1 MPYRVMKESLNA
13 VIDSLSDGILVTDG
27 EGKVVLYNQKA
38 EALLGIMGKA
48 ALGQPVQ
55 DYIRNDVLVGLIT
68 KILTLNLPYY
78 AEEVCLMDIG
88 DNRLRVHV
96 NPVRDTNGLLIG
108 SVTLLHDVAQL
119 SALDKIKSNFLAM
132 VSHQLKSPLS
142 STLLQTSILLNG
154 MVGGLNDKQRDLLQK
169 VKAKIKGMTD
179 LVNDVLDVCFIEEG
193 GYVAQI
199 ELLNLS
205 EILQRTIELIQPQAQ
220 DKNISLKATVDEQL
234 PLISGNKSSME
245 AMFLN
250 LLSNAIKY
258 TPSSGQVS
266 VEMRKNGGNIQVNIS
281 DTGIGIEDKNI
292 VHIYDKFYREKS
304 ERTKHISGTGLGLSI
319 VKGVVDAHGG
329 SIHAESEIGKGTTFT
344 VLLPLKLKPRI
355 EHDNI

>member
-27 EGKVVLYNQKA
+27 QGKIILYNQKA
-38 EALLGIMGKA
+38 EALFGIMGKA

-55 DYIRNDVLVGLIT
+55 DHIRNDVLVGLIT
-68 KILTLNLPYY
+68 KILKRDMPYHT
-78 AEEVCLMDIG
+78 EEVCLMDIG
-88 DNRLRVHV
+88 NARLRVHV
-96 NPVRDTNGLLIG
+96 NPVRDENGLLTG
-108 SVTLLHDVAQL
+108 SVTLLHDVAPL
-119 SALDKIKSNFLAM
+119 SAIDRVKSNFLAM

-154 MVGGLNDKQRDLLQK
+154 MVGGLNEKQKDLLQK
-169 VKAKIKGMTD
+169 VKAKLKGMTE

-199 ELLNLS
+199 EPLNLG
-205 EILQRTIELIQPQAQ
+205 EILQRTIELIQPQAH
-220 DKNISLKATVDEQL
+220 DKNISLQVTVEERL

-250 LLSNAIKY
+250 LISNAIKY
-258 TPSSGQVS
+258 TPSGGQVS
-266 VEMRKNGGNIQVNIS
+266 VGLRRDGSDLEVNVS
-281 DTGIGIEDKNI
+281 DTGIGIEDKDI
-292 VHIYDKFYREKS
+292 VRIYDKFYRERS

-319 VKGVVDAHGG
+319 VKGVVDAHHG
-329 SIHAESEIGKGTTFT
+329 SIYVESEVGKGTTFT
-344 VLLPLKLKPRI
+344 ILLPLK
-355 EHDNI
+355 